1 MIEALYSA
9 ASGMLTQ
16 QQGLD
21 VVANNLANA
30 GTVGYKRDRLDQT
43 DLAYQAF
50 KLPSGNEGSVGLG
63 AAPGSI
69 GKEMDQGILTETG
82 KSTDV
87 AIQGDG
93 FLQVTRADG
102 TPAYTRA
109 GNLQVDADRRLTLPT
124 GELLQPKIEIPAGA
138 SEVSI
143 AQDGTVSA
151 VVNGVKTDLPQKIQ
165 LATFSNPRGLQPI
178 GGNLFLSTANSGA
191 AAPGNPGTGGRG
203 TLSAGYIEGS
213 NVQIAT
219 EMVTMITT
227 QRAFEAAARV
237 VSASDEMWGIANGL
251 RR

>member
-30 GTVGYKRDRLDQT
+30 GTVGYKRDRLDQM

-50 KLPSGNEGSVGLG
+50 RLPSGNDGNVGLG
-63 AAPGSI
+63 AAPGAI
-69 GKEMDQGILTETG
+69 AKEMDQGILTETG
-82 KSTDV
+82 RPLDV

-93 FLQVTRADG
+93 FLQVTRPDG
-102 TPAYTRA
+102 GIAYTRA
-109 GNLQVDADRRLTLPT
+109 GNLQVDADGQLGLPG
-124 GELLQPKIEIPAGA
+124 GELIQPRIRIPLNA
-138 SEVSI
+138 SDVSVS
-143 AQDGTVSA
+143 QDGRITG
-151 VVNGVKTDLPQKIQ
+151 VVNGAKQDLGQ
-165 LATFSNPRGLQPI
+165 LQLTTFANPRGLVPV
-178 GGNLFLSTANSGA
+178 GGNLFVTSVNSGTGDT
-191 AAPGNPGTGGRG
+191 GNPGTGGRG
-203 TLSAGYIEGS
+203 TLTAGYTEGS

-219 EMVTMITT
+219 EMITMITT
-227 QRAFEAAARV
+227 QRAFEASARV

>member
-50 KLPSGNEGSVGLG
+50 RLPTGKDGNVGLG

-69 GKEMDQGILTETG
+69 AKEMDQGILTETG
-82 KSTDV
+82 RATDV

-93 FLQVTRADG
+93 FLQVTRPDG
-102 TPAYTRA
+102 TLAYTRA
-109 GNLQVDADRRLTLPT
+109 GNLQVDGEGQVGLPS
-124 GELLQPKIEIPAGA
+124 GELLQPRVKIEPGTTD
-138 SEVSI
+138 VSI
-143 AQDGTVSA
+143 AQDGKVTGVR
-151 VVNGVKTDLPQKIQ
+151 NGAKVDIGQIQ
-165 LATFSNPRGLQPI
+165 TFTFTNPRGLTPV
-178 GGNLFLSTANSGA
+178 GGNLFTSNANSGTA
-191 AAPGNPGTGGRG
+191 SAGTPGTNGHG
-203 TLSAGYIEGS
+203 TLTAGYTEGS

-219 EMVTMITT
+219 EMVNMIVT
-227 QRAFEAAARV
+227 QRAFEASSKAISAA
-237 VSASDEMWGIANGL
+237 DEMWGMANGL

>member
-30 GTVGYKRDRLDQT
+30 GTVGYKRDRLDQM

-50 KLPSGNEGSVGLG
+50 RLPTGNDGNVGLG

-69 GKEMDQGILTETG
+69 AKEMDQGILTETG
-82 KSTDV
+82 KATDV

-102 TPAYTRA
+102 TPAFTRA
-109 GNLQVDADRRLTLPT
+109 GNLQIDAEGQLAMPS
-124 GELLQPKIEIPAGA
+124 GELLQPRIRVAAGTTD
-138 SEVSI
+138 VSI
-143 AQDGTVSA
+143 AQDGKVTGVRDGKTVEI
-151 VVNGVKTDLPQKIQ
+151 GQIQ
-165 LATFSNPRGLQPI
+165 TFTFTNPRGLTPV
-178 GGNLFLSTANSGA
+178 GGNLFTSNANSGA
-191 AAPGNPGTGGRG
+191 PQGGTPGTAGHGPL
-203 TLSAGYIEGS
+203 TAGYTEGS

-219 EMVTMITT
+219 EMVNMIVT
-227 QRAFEAAARV
+227 QRAFEASSKA
-237 VSASDEMWGIANGL
+237 VSAADEMWGMANGL

>member
-50 KLPSGNEGSVGLG
+50 KLPTGNDGNVGLG

-69 GKEMDQGILTETG
+69 SKEMGQGILTETG
-82 KSTDV
+82 KATDI

-93 FLQVTRADG
+93 FLKVTRPDG
-102 TPAYTRA
+102 TFAYTRA
-109 GNLQVDADRRLTLPT
+109 GNLQIDGEGQMGLPS
-124 GELLQPKIEIPAGA
+124 GELLQPRVRVPAGA
-138 SEVSI
+138 SDVSI
-143 AQDGTVSA
+143 AQDGKVTA
-151 VVNGVKTDLPQKIQ
+151 VVNGTKTDIGQIQ
-165 LATFSNPRGLQPI
+165 TVTFPNPRGLTPI
-178 GGNLFLSTANSGA
+178 GGNLFVSTANSGNEDA
-191 AAPGNPGTGGRG
+191 GNPGTGTRG
-203 TLSAGYIEGS
+203 VLSAGYTEGS